1 MKDLVEKM
9 INVIE
14 IVLMLSLVFHNIM
27 ILIIVLVKKVISG
40 IHGTLMLGMIL
51 LMTKVTVV

>member
-1 MKDLVEKM
+1 
-9 INVIE
+9 
-14 IVLMLSLVFHNIM
+14 MLSLVFHNIM

-40 IHGTLMLGMIL
+40 IHGTSMLGMIL